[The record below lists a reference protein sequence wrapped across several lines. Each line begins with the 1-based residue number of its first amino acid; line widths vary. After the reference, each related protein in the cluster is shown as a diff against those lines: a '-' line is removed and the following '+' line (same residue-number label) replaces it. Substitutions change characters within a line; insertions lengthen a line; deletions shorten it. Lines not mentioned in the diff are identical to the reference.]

1 MLKKIWRGGGRYK
14 KKKFRN
20 AKGMNQ
26 EFFSQADTGS
36 YFKGAVVTSACLLLK
51 LVMLLL
57 CICEISQA

>member
-1 MLKKIWRGGGRYK
+1 MHIVS
-14 KKKFRN
+14 RN
-20 AKGMNQ
+20 DGQICKAAFKNQ

-36 YFKGAVVTSACLLLK
+36 YFKGAVVTSACLVLK